1 MSKISSAPHDLG
13 LRRIGALE
21 EADNLVFDLVTFGET
36 LVRLSPPGPEVI
48 EQAAA
53 LTMYPAGSELNVS
66 VAARRLGLRVSYV
79 SKVANNPLGHY
90 IVNKCREQGVDVSHI
105 KYSDTDRQGLY
116 FFENNAPPRPGVAYY
131 DRANSAFANVTM
143 VDFDWASIVANTR
156 IFLASGINPALSPSA
171 HEVTL
176 AAVKAAHRAGKLVA
190 FDINYR
196 SKLWD
201 TKTAERVLREYF
213 PYVSI
218 LFTSGGDA
226 ADVLG
231 FSMPPGE
238 DLALRISDK
247 LGIPTV
253 CLVYGPVPDS
263 SALWRVVCS
272 CHGKTYAAEQTG
284 TLNTVDRLGAGDAFA
299 GGFLT
304 GFLEQGPELGVQMG
318 NAVMTL
324 KQTYKGDIAW
334 VTREHVATQLAGTA
348 GMIER

>member
-1 MSKISSAPHDLG
+1 MILVEQAPG
-13 LRRIGALE
+13 TCRRLIIIE
-21 EADNLVFDLVTFGET
+21 FDLVAFGET
-36 LVRLSPPGPEVI
+36 LVRLSPPGPEII
-48 EQAAA
+48 EQATA

-66 VAARRLGLRVSYV
+66 VAARRLGLKVSYV
-79 SKVANNPLGHY
+79 SRVANNPLGHY
-90 IVNKCREQGVDVSHI
+90 IVNKCREQGVDVSNI

-143 VDFDWASIVANTR
+143 EDFDWASIVADTK

-171 HEVTL
+171 HKVTL
-176 AAVKAAHRAGKLVA
+176 AAVKAAHGAGKIVA
-190 FDINYR
+190 FDLNYR

-201 TKTAERVLREYF
+201 TRTAQTVLREYL

-226 ADVLG
+226 RDVLG
-231 FSMPPGE
+231 YTEPPGE
-238 DLALRISDK
+238 ELALKLSDE
-247 LGIPTV
+247 LDIPTV
-253 CLVYGPVPDS
+253 CVVYGPGPAS
-263 SALWRVVCS
+263 SALWRAVCAS
-272 CHGKTYAAEQTG
+272 NGETYAAEQTG
-284 TLNTVDRLGAGDAFA
+284 TLITVDRLGAGDAFA
-299 GGFLT
+299 AGFLT

-334 VTREHVATQLAGTA
+334 VTREHVVTQLAGTA
-348 GMIER
+348 GMIKR